1 MNKYFSNAFL
11 IFFLWC
17 SAACSTVVGAYSDDP
32 YGPVVNCDSK
42 LPMDELHKCIE
53 KKAEKYNPAPKDMN
67 AYVSCQAIL
76 KDISTKKIDHF
87 KSIKHCYEKDKCIFT
102 TPLEKKGDLI
112 TAYSQPRRYDD
123 FNPDI
128 YLLINRTHR
137 KHSNHIFI
145 CANGTYG
152 YCNNTIFQG
161 CASRYNYIETGI
173 RGNDFIITKEKG
185 KENIYVVALNA
196 VALDNQKY
204 LIVTNV
210 LHLSKLNVE
219 EMLKLNGFTYPYKI
233 ERFRRDFGKET
244 WEDITVA
251 ELKNILSYAEFTPSI
266 RDKRISLPED
276 AQQGR
281 KTSFSLSNQYT
292 VINGYRFYT
301 IKDSKDIKE
310 VSISLDK
317 RENPSKIYIKQD
329 ADVYEIDIKH

>member
-1 MNKYFSNAFL
+1 MNKKYFLATIITLSL
-11 IFFLWC
+11 LG
-17 SAACSTVVGAYSDDP
+17 SAACHSTTGNAKVREKIVDCGAD
-32 YGPVVNCDSK
+32 
-42 LPMDELHKCIE
+42 LPLDELHRCIE
-53 KKAEKYNPAPKDMN
+53 KEAEKYNPAPKDMN
-67 AYVSCQAIL
+67 AYVSCQAVL
-76 KDISTKKIDHF
+76 KDTPAKKIDYF
-87 KSIKHCYEKDKCIFT
+87 KSIKQCYEKDKCIFI
-102 TPLEKKGDLI
+102 TPIRKKGNLI
-112 TAYSQPRRYDD
+112 VAYPQPRRYDD
-123 FNPDI
+123 FNHDI

-145 CANGTYG
+145 CANDTYG

-173 RGNDFIITKEKG
+173 RGNDFIIAKENG

-196 VALDNQKY
+196 VALDKKY

-266 RDKRISLPED
+266 RDKRIALSEN
-276 AQQGR
+276 AQQRR

-292 VINGYRFYT
+292 VINGYRFYE
-301 IKDSKDIKE
+301 IKNSKDIKDL
-310 VSISLDK
+310 SISLDK